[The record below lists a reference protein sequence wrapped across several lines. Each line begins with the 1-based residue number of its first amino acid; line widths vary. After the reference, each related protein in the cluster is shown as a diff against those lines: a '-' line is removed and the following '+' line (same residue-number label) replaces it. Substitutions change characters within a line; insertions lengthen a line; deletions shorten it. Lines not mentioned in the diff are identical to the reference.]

1 MGRKVEIIEANKGRI
16 NRINSQSIER
26 LRVAAYCRVSTDSD
40 EQLES
45 YQSQL
50 KYYRDLIKSN
60 ENWEYVG
67 VVDRFEGKYA
77 VLEDDDGR
85 ILNIKKHLLPKDIQ
99 EGDVIDLD
107 TMTVVKNETEKRK
120 NIIEKLA
127 DELFKDEDINF

>member
-1 MGRKVEIIEANKGRI
+1 M
-16 NRINSQSIER
+16 
-26 LRVAAYCRVSTDSD
+26 Y
-40 EQLES
+40 
-45 YQSQL
+45 
-50 KYYRDLIKSN
+50 
-60 ENWEYVG
+60 G